1 MAGVSD
7 PIALVHTKWIL
18 FLTRGIRGGFLEQ
31 VGLELGFE
39 GLENFQKYAR
49 VGMRLDGGGGRF
61 GIEKNKGKV
70 LRFAQRTERRSEL
83 LVC

>member
-7 PIALVHTKWIL
+7 PIALVHTKLIK

-39 GLENFQKYAR
+39 GPESFQKYAR
-49 VGMRLDGGGGRF
+49 VGMRLDEVEGGL
-61 GIEKNKGKV
+61 E
-70 LRFAQRTERRSEL
+70 
-83 LVC
+83 